1 MKIDGLEIKAV
12 IFDLDG
18 TLLDSCSIWTDVDK
32 NFFEKRNMKMP
43 VDYSE
48 AIGHLGLDKAAE
60 YTINR
65 FNLKEDK
72 MDIIKEWKQDVLH
85 KYATEVK
92 LKPGVKEFLSIL
104 KAQHIPFC
112 AATANDE
119 DCYKSC
125 LINNGIYDDFDFILE
140 VNHFKDGKDKP
151 TIYLEAAKR
160 LNTTKEY
167 CLVCEDLAIPILT
180 CKKSGFIPC
189 AIYEVSCK
197 EETEKALNARFYIK
211 DFRELIEKITND

>member
-18 TLLDSCSIWTDVDK
+18 TLLDSCSIWSDVDR
-32 NFFEKRNMKMP
+32 NFFAKRNLPMP
-43 VDYSE
+43 KDYSE

-60 YTINR
+60 YTIKR
-65 FNLKEDK
+65 FNLKESK
-72 MDIIKEWKQDVLH
+72 TEIIKEWKQDVLH
-85 KYATEVK
+85 KYANSVS
-92 LKPGVKEFLSIL
+92 LKPGVKAFLDAL
-104 KAQHIPFC
+104 KSHNIPFC

-125 LINNGIYDDFDFILE
+125 LIHNGIYDDFDFILE

-167 CLVCEDLAIPILT
+167 CLVCEDLLVPILT
-180 CKKSGFIPC
+180 CNQSGFIPC
-189 AIYEVSCK
+189 AIYEASCK
-197 EETEKALNARFYIK
+197 DESAKKMNARFYIT
-211 DFRELIEKITND
+211 DFTELIEKMSDA